1 MLTESIHAA
10 HFMVH
15 AVGRKICTKYL
26 TVSQLLSYT
35 YVVCA
40 YATKTM
46 YLVSPS
52 YNLIIFGYLF

>member
-15 AVGRKICTKYL
+15 AVGCKIYTKYL
-26 TVSQLLSYT
+26 NVSQLLSYT

-40 YATKTM
+40 CATKTM
-46 YLVSPS
+46 YLVGPS
-52 YNLIIFGYLF
+52 YNLTIFGYLF